1 MDRCEGTFLYLST
14 RFDVALSIVFQAKWS
29 QKRTP
34 KMVFLKYFSG
44 ICMQIFPLNSQIL
57 PNWFVSSYGFNDER
71 GEKRYKRPKIWIF
84 ILSQIWKK
92 FLIFRFLSKLTV
104 CIFKQTWSSSGS
116 ETTWDQMKQNWEVT
130 NTQNDHFFLRFLVEF
145 VYKFFN

>member
-14 RFDVALSIVFQAKWS
+14 RFDVALFIVSKPNGVWREHPKW
-29 QKRTP
+29 
-34 KMVFLKYFSG
+34 YFWNNFTG
-44 ICMQIFPLNSQIL
+44 ICMQIFPLNSQI
-57 PNWFVSSYGFNDER
+57 FVSSYGFNDER
-71 GEKRYKRPKIWIF
+71 GKKRYKRPKIWIF
-84 ILSQIWKK
+84 ILSPIWKK
-92 FLIFRFLSKLTV
+92 FLIFFRFLYKLTV

-130 NTQNDHFFLRFLVEF
+130 NTRNDHFFLRFLVEF